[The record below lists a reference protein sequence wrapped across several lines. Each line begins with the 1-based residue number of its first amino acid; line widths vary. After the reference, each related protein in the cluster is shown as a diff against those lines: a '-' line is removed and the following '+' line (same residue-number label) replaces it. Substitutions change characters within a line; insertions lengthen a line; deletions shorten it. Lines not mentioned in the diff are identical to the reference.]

1 MGGLLPPASD
11 DKNGPISAPE
21 YRRLANISLSWG
33 VAGSGKLSWIR
44 ICKFAYSLYNP
55 VQITAFFGMY
65 NKTKQN
71 YNVSLSFY
79 NKGTIFQ
86 TGSFNNNVGYVSE
99 EDGVVLYVKV
109 PTTYCISACIIGG
122 VQMDSKHSI
131 SESEPSG
138 IIYI

>member
-1 MGGLLPPASD
+1 
-11 DKNGPISAPE
+11 
-21 YRRLANISLSWG
+21 
-33 VAGSGKLSWIR
+33 
-44 ICKFAYSLYNP
+44 
-55 VQITAFFGMY
+55 MY

-131 SESEPSG
+131 SESEPIG